1 MFGTHSIRICASMF
15 GASQAAKESLAI
27 TQELF
32 FVGTI
37 RPTSPKAGDMYL
49 DTSTE
54 SNYVYTNNVWVEI
67 SPVHG
72 GDNYQ
77 PRLVTSPLLQK
88 GRCSC
93 CGGADTGEMK
103 CNYCKTT
110 LRWYTR

>member
-1 MFGTHSIRICASMF
+1 MF
-15 GASQAAKESLAI
+15 GASQTAKESLAI
-27 TQELF
+27 TQGLS
-32 FVGTI
+32 FVGIT
-37 RPTSPKAGDMYL
+37 RPTLPKDGDFYF

-54 SNYVYTNNVWVEI
+54 SNYVYTNNVWVEL

-93 CGGADTGEMK
+93 CGAPDTGKMK
-103 CNYCKTT
+103 CGYCKTN
-110 LRWYTR
+110 LRWY